1 MSLQSRLWL
10 VFAVL
15 TIGIAV
21 TSGFSYVMF
30 ARLGGEFGSAN
41 AQVREFA
48 DSAQLWVFGI
58 GAASIVACLTAI
70 QLFGRFLR
78 GLLGAEPK
86 ALMESVRLISLGNL
100 DSRPETRTGEGQS
113 LNDEINRMQ
122 QRLQQTLGDLRA
134 AESQL
139 DASTTLIG
147 AMTDEVTAGASKR
160 TELALEAKTAI
171 GELTAGASKVLDSA
185 ENVGRQVGA
194 SIERAQA
201 ANESLSRMIGEIS
214 TVEGAVADIASTATE
229 FIDSTREISDMT
241 KQVRDIAD
249 QTNLLALNA
258 AIEAAR
264 AGEQGR
270 GFAVVADEVRKLA
283 EKSAIAATQIDTVTL
298 TMESRSAGVEEAIQ
312 RGLSSLN
319 SSQEYLEGVVIALS
333 ESMHAV
339 QETTR
344 DAEEI
349 TASVKLQ
356 AHAGEGLGAYVE
368 RLAGMVAENQL
379 SSERAMTTVN
389 DLKELSAK
397 LKSVIAGFRN

>member
-1 MSLQSRLWL
+1 MSLRSRLWL

-15 TIGIAV
+15 TIGIVVA
-21 TSGFSYVMF
+21 SGFSYVMF
-30 ARLGGEFGSAN
+30 ARLGVEFGSAN
-41 AQVREFA
+41 VQVREFA
-48 DSAQLWVFGI
+48 DSAQLWVVGI
-58 GAASIVACLTAI
+58 SAASIGACLTAI
-70 QLFGRFLR
+70 QLFGRFLQGR
-78 GLLGAEPK
+78 LGAEPK
-86 ALMESVRLISLGNL
+86 ALAESVRHISFGNL

-113 LNDEINRMQ
+113 LSDEINRMQ
-122 QRLQQTLGDLRA
+122 QRLQQTLGELRA

-139 DASTTLIG
+139 AESTTLIG
-147 AMTDEVTAGASKR
+147 AMNDEVTASALQR
-160 TELALEAKTAI
+160 TELALEARTALS
-171 GELTAGASKVLDSA
+171 ELSAGAGKVFGSA
-185 ENVGRQVGA
+185 EEVGRQVGA

-229 FIDSTREISDMT
+229 FIESTREISDMT

-283 EKSAIAATQIDTVTL
+283 EKSAIAAAQIDTVTQ

-319 SSQEYLEGVVIALS
+319 SSQEHLEAVAIALS
-333 ESMHAV
+333 ESMQAV

-349 TASVKLQ
+349 TASVKQQ
-356 AHAGEGLGAYVE
+356 AHAGEGIGVYVE
-368 RLAGMVAENQL
+368 RLAGMAEENQ
-379 SSERAMTTVN
+379 SASERAMTTVN
-389 DLKELSAK
+389 GLKELSAR
-397 LKSVIAGFRN
+397 LKSVTASFRT